1 MLYQFFLFKVE
12 KLVDR
17 QRLRVVPESHLL
29 YVIYMKRYL
38 HLIISVSFVTVIA
51 TANSAPND
59 LWGLFAK
66 TRFVEKLNR
75 QLSMYFLYPAFPPEL
90 TALQGKE
97 VELAG
102 FHIPLEISD
111 NKMVILSKF
120 PMAECFFCGGSG
132 PESVAVVYLREKPS
146 KRLKMDDII
155 TVSGI
160 LILNENDVDE
170 LNFILKDAK
179 IISYE

>member
-1 MLYQFFLFKVE
+1 MKKYLSIIFPLT
-12 KLVDR
+12 LVT
-17 QRLRVVPESHLL
+17 LIAIANPVPL
-29 YVIYMKRYL
+29 
-38 HLIISVSFVTVIA
+38 
-51 TANSAPND
+51 D

-90 TALQGKE
+90 KALEGKE

-102 FHIPLEISD
+102 FYIPLEIND
-111 NKMVILSKF
+111 TKMIILSKF

-155 TVSGI
+155 TVSGK

-170 LNFILKDAK
+170 LNFILKNAK
-179 IISYE
+179 IISYD